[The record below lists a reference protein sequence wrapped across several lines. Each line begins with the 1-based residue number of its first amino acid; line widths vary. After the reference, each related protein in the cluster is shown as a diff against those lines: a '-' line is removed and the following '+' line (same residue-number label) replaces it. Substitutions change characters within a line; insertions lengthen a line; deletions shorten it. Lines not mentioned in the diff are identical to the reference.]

1 MVEYVPKLSAQV
13 SVSEI
18 VTPGCVVG
26 STIGKHIKD
35 KGREVRGGGFPGY
48 QLHQSLAKLYS
59 DTVRYYDGYSC
70 LRSLIIDHGTNHNME
85 RMKNKIMEVI
95 YS

>member
-35 KGREVRGGGFPGY
+35 KGREVRGGGFLEINCIKVSPNCTVI
-48 QLHQSLAKLYS
+48 LL
-59 DTVRYYDGYSC
+59 DTTMDIHAS
-70 LRSLIIDHGTNHNME
+70 
-85 RMKNKIMEVI
+85 EV
-95 YS
+95 